1 MPAGHILGPTGNLIE
16 FPDWLGS
23 LGRSME
29 RPTTLGTN
37 LAGQRIAQQVPE
49 LTGSSTWQVPH
60 LSPDQSG
67 AVEELLRHHPGPWW
81 AISPWAHQHN
91 ALWGPGLP
99 QATGGPLDL
108 GGGVWSAVSWTITS
122 TVTWPSVPMR
132 AGESVTVSAWVQRSG
147 TTVTPLFIQFLDA
160 AGGVLASSG
169 PAWSPAVLS
178 RQHGTFTAPA
188 GTVACRLRFTGSA
201 TNPAIVARPAITW
214 TPTVTTWTAPA
225 AIKVVATGL
234 RHEPVSAAELDG
246 LASEGETTLTLE
258 EVTR

>member
-1 MPAGHILGPTGNLIE
+1 MPAGHVLGPTGNLIE

-29 RPTTLGTN
+29 RPTTFGTN
-37 LAGQRIAQQVPE
+37 LAGHRIAQQVPE

-67 AVEELLRHHPGPWW
+67 AIEELLRYHPGPWW

-91 ALWGPGLP
+91 ALWGPNLP

-108 GGGVWSAVSWTITS
+108 GGGVTSAVSWAMTASTS
-122 TVTWPSVPMR
+122 WGVVPIRPGETVT
-132 AGESVTVSAWVQRSG
+132 ASAWLQRVG
-147 TTVTPLFIQFLDA
+147 VTGSLRIQFLDA
-160 AGGVLASSG
+160 AGGIL
-169 PAWSPAVLS
+169 
-178 RQHGTFTAPA
+178 QTN
-188 GTVACRLRFTGSA
+188 TVSA
-201 TNPAIVARPAITW
+201 TTILARRSVTAVAPPAAVSMRLSFVATASQVLIVARPAITW
-214 TPTVTTWTAPA
+214 TPTMTTWTAPA
-225 AIKVVATGL
+225 AIKVVATSL
-234 RHEPVSAAELDG
+234 SHDPVSAAELDG